1 MDGVVRRLVCGLM
14 LLSLASVLAACS
26 GTSRASGVSV
36 PPAAASPERVA
47 RVYLRAAL
55 AGDCTLTAEL
65 TAPQGTWSW
74 CHDPKLLGYRSVR
87 SPEPVPASEAGRSE
101 ECVPFEMYT
110 HGSSDGSMPVGW
122 QPWSLCFVSTST
134 GWRLFDQ
141 GQG

>member
-1 MDGVVRRLVCGLM
+1 MDGVTRRLGCGLM
-14 LLSLASVLAACS
+14 LSLASVLAACS
-26 GTSRASGVSV
+26 GTPHASGGSV

-65 TAPQGTWSW
+65 TAPQGTWNW

-122 QPWSLCFVSTST
+122 QPWSLCFVSTNT
-134 GWRLFDQ
+134 GWRVFDQ